1 VVPYTYCTPHTLLRL
16 TAEAQQQQQQEE
28 GGGTPAVPPGAVPPE
43 FLAKAREYEIA
54 ISKLKKELA
63 EARAST
69 SSTDTTTAAA
79 GADSSG
85 SGSGSGYTKGAGWAV
100 VKLLYALLGLS
111 GAAALCFLLA
121 VSDTLAPRSV
131 DPFRLAH

>member
-1 VVPYTYCTPHTLLRL
+1 VLYTYCTTHTLLRL
-16 TAEAQQQQQQEE
+16 TAEAQPQQQQQEE
-28 GGGTPAVPPGAVPPE
+28 GGGAPSVPPGAVPPE
-43 FLAKAREYEIA
+43 CLAKAREDQIT
-54 ISKLKKELA
+54 INKLKKELA
-63 EARAST
+63 EARADTST
-69 SSTDTTTAAA
+69 SSTDTTAA
-79 GADSSG
+79 GA
-85 SGSGSGYTKGAGWAV
+85 SGSGSGYTKSAGWAV

>member
-1 VVPYTYCTPHTLLRL
+1 VPYTYCTPHTLLRL
-16 TAEAQQQQQQEE
+16 TAEAEQQQQEE
-28 GGGTPAVPPGAVPPE
+28 GGGAAAAPPGAVPPE

-54 ISKLKKELA
+54 ISKLKELA

-69 SSTDTTTAAA
+69 SRTDTTTAAA
-79 GADSSG
+79 GADS